1 MEKLFNYIS
10 DLFFEHNIKNNIR
23 YPLIIIIL
31 TLFVIT
37 TFCLFSEGIILSSDN
52 IILAIIFIILG
63 FIFFLGSIIKIK
75 NLYFAK
81 NNVK

>member
-37 TFCLFSEGIILSSDN
+37 TFWLFSEGIILSSDN
-52 IILAIIFIILG
+52 IFLAIIFIILG